1 MLPGNGVIVF
11 SSRGFGNTGSFD
23 RFVLLPS
30 TALAIVLSPFNHL
43 PSFLPSFAAI
53 FPPRPASARICYWRR
68 CNQRRRSISG
78 LFARDSRGKLNSF
91 YLFIRAVVSFSLSL
105 SFFSLPSYCPLTFRF
120 YRCPL
125 LSFYLFLFLFES
137 TEWKLA
143 EEDIVGARRNWRDG
157 RHCTSPFRF
166 SERTVLRVPQVVDA
180 TEIFQ
185 TISENDTSL
194 QNRLL
199 QL

>member
-23 RFVLLPS
+23 RFVLRVSRHPLPS
-30 TALAIVLSPFNHL
+30 LSSFRLLTIFL

-78 LFARDSRGKLNSF
+78 LFECTGFKREIKFILFIHSRGCQFPS
-91 YLFIRAVVSFSLSL
+91 LFLFLL
-105 SFFSLPSYCPLTFRF
+105 CPRTVALTFRF

-125 LSFYLFLFLFES
+125 LSFYLFLFLFEPA
-137 TEWKLA
+137 EWKLA
-143 EEDIVGARRNWRDG
+143 KEDIVGARRDWRDG
-157 RHCTSPFRF
+157 RHCTSPFR
-166 SERTVLRVPQVVDA
+166 SLERAVLRVPQAVDA

-194 QNRLL
+194 
-199 QL
+199 